1 MALVTY
7 LNCMFHEKPLFH
19 KPNNWDLYLLFFFL
33 MSVINTCIINIKL
46 QLCMIVCAELLDVRE
61 KL

>member
-7 LNCMFHEKPLFH
+7 LYCMFHEKPLLH
-19 KPNNWDLYLLFFFL
+19 KPNNWDLYMFFFFL
-33 MSVINTCIINIKL
+33 MSVINIINIIL
-46 QLCMIVCAELLDVRE
+46 QLCMIVCAELSDVKE